1 MQELIL
7 YIKPQFRNNVS
18 QDYVKV
24 DMFSDE
30 NVTLTQVIQ
39 DVRDIDKVF
48 TDYSQTFS
56 LPASKINNKLF
67 QHWYNPD
74 IDGFDS
80 NIQSEAII
88 ELNYQPFKSGKI
100 QLQEVKMKHNKPSV
114 YKVTFYGKT
123 VSLNNTFGE
132 DQLDDLA
139 WLNNFAFA
147 NSTSNVKDGLNLGLD
162 FTVSSVSYTDA
173 IIHPLISR
181 EQRYI
186 YDSENITIVSG
197 TATSSASNKLK
208 DTSENFT
215 NVVLV
220 NDVVKNT
227 TDSTIA
233 SVTAIDDNNTLT
245 LSSDIMSTGENY
257 TILRGDNGNI
267 FMAASSDPTYNR
279 RGVFPEDLKPAI
291 KASLIIKAIE
301 QQYGLTFKSSEFFD
315 STEFS
320 NLYLW
325 LNRKIGKYS
334 FVFDITGNTTF
345 NCVDIT
351 TGSCT
356 YFGATSQALFN
367 NGKYTIEKTPDLTTF
382 QYITKVIPTAT
393 YTSTNYTVEII
404 DALTDTI
411 EATLTTSGTNN
422 VGVVFDLP
430 TDPMGIGDKK
440 ELVTRVTCDSNFVFT
455 SEIETFVLDNNAS
468 FLYSATHTS
477 TSTIA
482 ATAQEF
488 APTQEIPEIKIL
500 DFLKGIFKQ
509 FNLTAFLNDSDEIVV
524 KTLDDFYGDSTTTH
538 DISQYVQSDEN
549 TVSEALPFSD
559 IILEYPEPNTKLA
572 LAYSNIHN
580 NRYGKL
586 DYQANA
592 SRGATYKVETP
603 FGHMLYERLQDLDD
617 DSYTSVQY
625 GLSVNE
631 SGDEVIP
638 KPLLFYG
645 VYQTSISTPINFV
658 DTVRKEDGT
667 LADAGTRSSLTNY
680 WMPHNANEL
689 GTASTAPAFNL
700 NFGSEINSYTLTDY
714 GGDNN
719 SLFQKFYENYIVRV
733 FNTKTRI
740 FKYKAILP
748 LKFLLTYSLADK
760 VFVNGRAFTINKITT
775 KLQTG
780 ESSLELLNEPT

>member
-139 WLNNFAFA
+139 WLNNFTFE
-147 NSTSNVKDGLNLGLD
+147 NTPDNVKAGLNLGLD

-186 YDSENITIVSG
+186 LN
-197 TATSSASNKLK
+197 SAG
-208 DTSENFT
+208 
-215 NVVLV
+215 
-220 NDVVKNT
+220 
-227 TDSTIA
+227 
-233 SVTAIDDNNTLT
+233 NN
-245 LSSDIMSTGENY
+245 SDP
-257 TILRGDNGNI
+257 GNI
-267 FMAASSDPTYNR
+267 SAANVTQDNQ
-279 RGVFPEDLKPAI
+279 RGVMPEDLKPAI

-301 QQYGLTFKSSEFFD
+301 QQYGVTFKSSEFFD

-334 FVFDITGNTTF
+334 FVYDVTVSTTF
-345 NCVDIT
+345 SCVDDK

-356 YFGATSQALFN
+356 FFASTSTSLFD
-367 NGKYTIEKTPDLTTF
+367 NGKYKIESVNSGDSFSYKATVTPTVATAIYTIEIVD
-382 QYITKVIPTAT
+382 
-393 YTSTNYTVEII
+393 E
-404 DALTDTI
+404 LTDTVV
-411 EATLTTSGTNN
+411 ATITGSGTQN
-422 VGVVFDLP
+422 VSVSYALILNTQIP
-430 TDPMGIGDKK
+430 IGELKH
-440 ELVTRVTCDSNFVFT
+440 LVTRVVSDAALTFSLELQVNYD
-455 SEIETFVLDNNAS
+455 EIELFTTLQTYQS
-468 FLYSATHTS
+468 TYTS
-477 TSTIA
+477 SGSIN
-482 ATAQEF
+482 ATAGNLL
-488 APTQEIPEIKIL
+488 PTQEIPEMKIL
-500 DFLKGIFKQ
+500 DFLKGLFKQ

-538 DISQYVQSDEN
+538 DLSKYIQTDEN
-549 TVSEALPFSD
+549 TVSEALPFTD
-559 IILEYPEPNTKLA
+559 INFQYPEAQTKLA
-572 LAYSNIHN
+572 QAYSNIHN
-580 NRYGKL
+580 RQYGKL

-592 SRGATYKVETP
+592 SRGSQYKVDSP
-603 FGHMLYERLQDLDD
+603 FGHMLYERLKDLNDN
-617 DSYTSVQY
+617 SYTEVQY

-631 SGDEVIP
+631 SDNEVLP

-645 VYQTSISTPINFV
+645 IYQSSIHATDAINFL
-658 DTVRKEDGT
+658 DSTRPEDGG
-667 LADAGTRSSLTNY
+667 LAPAGTNYSLTDY

-714 GGDNN
+714 GGNNN